1 MFTTIL
7 ILVIGISILFISL
20 ACNGVI
26 DLSVKYAIFI
36 SAFTII
42 ITLIQFVAHRYLK
55 NKNKKTVAKTVE
67 YMDKVIAELSENQFY
82 LMEFVAQI
90 LGSHD
95 LFTGRHVIHTQSYV
109 ELIALKLRELGYYQE
124 ELTDRTIKNMKTAA
138 FLHDIGKIHIPE
150 GILNKNGKFT
160 DEEFQLMRCH
170 PEEGAK
176 LIDFLPLVD
185 DGEFNKIAEEMT
197 LCHHE
202 KWDGTGYPYHLK
214 GNEIPLSARIMAGA
228 DVLDALLSRRLYK
241 SPVPI
246 TDAIEKFKMASG
258 THFEPC
264 IVEAVIALQDQI
276 DEVDRIFKETE
287 AATNEEELAWW
298 DNYHEMIERGSKQ

>member
-7 ILVIGISILFISL
+7 LLVIGFSILTISL
-20 ACNGVI
+20 SAAGKI
-26 DLSVKYAIFI
+26 PMTMAASVTYSVFLIVV
-36 SAFTII
+36 
-42 ITLIQFVAHRYLK
+42 TLIQFLAHKYLK
-55 NKNKKTVAKTVE
+55 IRNKKTVKKTLDE
-67 YMDKVIAELSENQFY
+67 RDKVIAELSENQFY
-82 LMEFVAQI
+82 LMEFVAQL

-95 LFTGRHVIHTQSYV
+95 LFTGRHVIHTQTYV
-109 ELIALKLRELGYYQE
+109 EMIAHKLRELGYYTE
-124 ELTDRTIKNMKTAA
+124 ELSDSTINNMKAAA

-160 DEEFQLMRCH
+160 QEEFELMRCH

-176 LIDFLPLVD
+176 LIDFLPLID
-185 DGEFNKIAEEMT
+185 DGRFNKIAEEMT

-214 GNEIPLSARIMAGA
+214 GTDIPLSARIMAAA

-241 SPVPI
+241 SPIPI
-246 TDAIEKFKMASG
+246 EDAMDVFKKSSG
-258 THFEPC
+258 AHFEPC
-264 IVEAVIALQDQI
+264 IVEAVLAIQSLI
-276 DEVDRIFKETE
+276 DESDHNFKETE

-298 DNYHEMIERGSKQ
+298 DNYHEMIERAGK

>member
-7 ILVIGISILFISL
+7 LLVIGFSILTISL
-20 ACNGVI
+20 SAAGI
-26 DLSVKYAIFI
+26 IPTTMAASVTYSVFLIVV
-36 SAFTII
+36 
-42 ITLIQFVAHRYLK
+42 TLIQFLAHKYLK
-55 NKNKKTVAKTVE
+55 IRNKKTVKKTLDE
-67 YMDKVIAELSENQFY
+67 RDKVIAELSENQFY
-82 LMEFVAQI
+82 LMEFVAQL

-95 LFTGRHVIHTQSYV
+95 LFTGRHVIHTQTYV
-109 ELIALKLRELGYYQE
+109 EMIAHKLRELGYYTE
-124 ELTDRTIKNMKTAA
+124 ELSDSTINNMKAAA

-160 DEEFQLMRCH
+160 QEEFELMRCH

-176 LIDFLPLVD
+176 LIDFLPLID
-185 DGEFNKIAEEMT
+185 DGRFNKIAEEMT

-214 GNEIPLSARIMAGA
+214 GTDIPLSARIMAAA

-241 SPVPI
+241 SPIPI
-246 TDAIEKFKMASG
+246 EEAMDVFKKSSG
-258 THFEPC
+258 AHFEPC
-264 IVEAVIALQDQI
+264 IVEAVLAIQSLI
-276 DEVDRIFKETE
+276 DESDHNFKETE

-298 DNYHEMIERGSKQ
+298 DNYHEMIERAGK

>member
-7 ILVIGISILFISL
+7 ILVIGISILFVSFSYF
-20 ACNGVI
+20 GVI
-26 DLSVKYAIFI
+26 EFPVKYATYI

-42 ITLIQFVAHRYLK
+42 ITLVQFVSHKYLK
-55 NKNKKTVAKTVE
+55 HKNKKALSKTVD
-67 YMDKVIAELSENQFY
+67 YRDKVIAELSENQFY

-95 LFTGRHVIHTQSYV
+95 LFTGRHVIHTQTYV
-109 ELIALKLRELGYYQE
+109 ELIARKLRELGFYTE

-150 GILNKNGKFT
+150 GILNKNGRFT
-160 DEEFQLMRCH
+160 EEEFELMRCH

-176 LIDFLPLVD
+176 LIDFLPLID
-185 DGEFNKIAEEMT
+185 EGEFNRIAEEMT

-214 GNEIPLSARIMAGA
+214 ENEIPLSARIMAGA

-241 SPVPI
+241 SPIPI
-246 TDAIEKFKMASG
+246 TEVIEKFKESSG
-258 THFEPC
+258 YHFEPC
-264 IVEAVIALQDQI
+264 IVEAVISLQEEIDQM
-276 DEVDRIFKETE
+276 DQNFKETE

-298 DNYHEMIERGSKQ
+298 DNYHEMIERGSKL

>member
-7 ILVIGISILFISL
+7 ILVVGFAILSISL
-20 ACNGVI
+20 SAAGV
-26 DLSVKYAIFI
+26 LPLPVSASVIMSVILVITTLLQFI
-36 SAFTII
+36 
-42 ITLIQFVAHRYLK
+42 AHKYLK
-55 NKNKKTVAKTVE
+55 NKNKKAIEKSLSE
-67 YMDKVIAELSENQFY
+67 RDEVISELSENQFY
-82 LMEFVAQI
+82 LMEFVAQL

-95 LFTGRHVIHTQSYV
+95 LFTGRHVIHTQTYV
-109 ELIALKLRELGYYQE
+109 EMIANKLKELGYYTD
-124 ELTDRTIKNMKTAA
+124 ELTDSAINNMKTAS

-160 DEEFQLMRCH
+160 QEEFELMRCH

-176 LIDFLPLVD
+176 LIDFLPLID
-185 DGEFNKIAEEMT
+185 EGRFNKIAEEMT

-202 KWDGTGYPYHLK
+202 KWDGTGYPYHLS
-214 GNEIPLSARIMAGA
+214 GTDIPLSARIMAAA

-241 SPVPI
+241 SPIPI
-246 TDAIEKFKMASG
+246 EEAMDVFKKSSG

-264 IVEAVIALQDQI
+264 IVEAVLAIQSQI
-276 DEVDRIFKETE
+276 DEADHNFKETE

-298 DNYHEMIERGSKQ
+298 DNYHEMIERGSK

>member
-7 ILVIGISILFISL
+7 IIVVAISIAAIVLSETHVWALPVSYAICMAIFSVTVTLILFIKYKLLKSENRKALEKSL
-20 ACNGVI
+20 EE
-26 DLSVKYAIFI
+26 
-36 SAFTII
+36 
-42 ITLIQFVAHRYLK
+42 R
-55 NKNKKTVAKTVE
+55 
-67 YMDKVIAELSENQFY
+67 DKVIAELSDNQFY

-95 LFTGRHVIHTQSYV
+95 LFTGRHVIHTQTYV
-109 ELIALKLRELGYYQE
+109 EMIALKLRELGYYTE
-124 ELTDRTIKNMKTAA
+124 ELTDRNIKNMKTAS

-150 GILNKNGKFT
+150 GILNKNGKYAE
-160 DEEFQLMRCH
+160 EEFQLMRCH

-176 LIDFLPLVD
+176 LIDFLPLID
-185 DGEFNKIAEEMT
+185 EGEFNRIAEEMT

-202 KWDGTGYPYHLK
+202 KWDGTGYPYHLS
-214 GNEIPLSARIMAGA
+214 GTDIPLSARIMAAA

-241 SPVPI
+241 SPMTISEVL
-246 TDAIEKFKMASG
+246 ELFKQSSG

-264 IVEAVIALQDQI
+264 IVEAVLAIQDKI
-276 DEVDRIFKETE
+276 DEADRNFKETE

-298 DNYHEMIERGSKQ
+298 DNYHEMIERGKE